1 MSKNM
6 SKKNLISIIL
16 LLSLALTQFPANA
29 AGPLVVKN
37 GKAVTYGTRALTY
50 RYDQGTLGKLSNIEI
65 TNIIESLFAS
75 WISLTS
81 SDVKFQKDSPG
92 SLDFDVTDK
101 NFDSILNSQDLLGYS
116 PIIFDTDGK
125 LLDAFLGSG
134 AGKSVLGLAGPITV
148 SSGQFANQIAESQ
161 GVFNGK
167 FINGIDSSSD
177 PESSEDSL
185 KGTILHE
192 FGHAFG
198 LDHSQ
203 INVESIKSGS
213 TQEIRD
219 SVPLMFPIAVNDL
232 FTIQRDDQSAAA
244 SLYPNSTTQSNF
256 GTIEG
261 KLLRSDG
268 KTVVLG
274 GNIIARSVDDPILE
288 AVSCVSDYLANGTGT
303 YLLSAIPPGSY
314 TIEIEPVDQSFTGG
328 SGVGPYS
335 ASKTDKSFVS
345 PVPKGYYTGP
355 NQPIT
360 TDRNS
365 ALIISVSAGQTISG
379 ANIIASTSVTTSS
392 SSSSS
397 SGTISQLT
405 EIEPN
410 DSISESQIISLP
422 TIVSGSASLSD
433 SGELELTSDTGA
445 MITISD
451 LYKVVLNDSTSFNAA
466 LTIDSSSQQDDLDL
480 VLFNSDG
487 SQILDTSSQNG
498 NTDELISTTLGA
510 GTYLVGVG
518 AFAGSSTYKLEV
530 DSNSSGTSN
539 PTVTLSGSDT
549 IFLNPTGMNFINLI
563 ATASNFDSKS
573 SCSILTSDSTLLKSK
588 PSRFML
594 SPIMTQKTIKVKV
607 PSFQAVNLI
616 SNGSSDVITV
626 SISCDNQT
634 SDEKDILL
642 SPSSFR
648 TLNRKWRIKP

>member
-1 MSKNM
+1 M
-6 SKKNLISIIL
+6 SKKSLISTLL
-16 LLSLALTQFPANA
+16 LLSFTSNQLIAHA

-37 GKAVTYGTRALTY
+37 GKAITYGTRALTY
-50 RYDQGTLGKLSNIEI
+50 RYDQGTLGKLSNTEI

-75 WISLTS
+75 WVNLTS

-101 NFDSILNSQDLLGYS
+101 NFDSILNSQELLGYS

-213 TQEIRD
+213 TQEVRD

-244 SLYPNSTTQSNF
+244 SLYPNSSTASNF
-256 GTIEG
+256 GKIEG

-274 GNIIARSVDDPILE
+274 GNVIAKSVNNPILE
-288 AVSCVSDYLANGTGT
+288 AVSCVSDYLANSTGT
-303 YLLSAIPPGSY
+303 YSLEALPPGDY
-314 TIEIEPVDQSFTGG
+314 TIEIEPIDLSFTGG

-345 PVPKGYYTGP
+345 PVPNGYYTGP
-355 NQPIT
+355 NLPIT
-360 TDRNS
+360 TDKS
-365 ALIISVSAGQTISG
+365 KALIVSVSAGQTISG
-379 ANIIASTSVTTSS
+379 ANIIASTTASTSS

-397 SGTISQLT
+397 SSGIISQLT

-410 DSISESQIISLP
+410 DSIAEAQNISIP
-422 TIVSGSASLSD
+422 AAISGNASSSD
-433 SGELELTSDTGA
+433 GGELELTSDTGA
-445 MITISD
+445 MIVISD
-451 LYKVVLNDSTSFNAA
+451 LYQVVLNGTTSFNAN
-466 LTIDSSSQQDDLDL
+466 LSIDSSSQQDDLDL
-480 VLFNSDG
+480 VLFNSNG

-498 NTDELISTTLGA
+498 NTDELISTTLDT
-510 GTYLVGVG
+510 GTYLIGVG
-518 AFAGSSTYKLEV
+518 AFAGSSTYKL
-530 DSNSSGTSN
+530 DINSSSGSTSN

-549 IFLNPTGMNFINLI
+549 IFLNPSGMNFIQL
-563 ATASNFDSKS
+563 TANGSNFTGMTP
-573 SCSILTSDSTLLKSK
+573 CSILTSNSTLLMSK

-594 SPIMTQKTIKVKV
+594 GPIMTQKVITVKV
-607 PSFQAVNLI
+607 PLIQAVNLI
-616 SNGSSDVITV
+616 SNGSSEVVTV
-626 SISCDNQT
+626 SISCGNQT

-642 SPSSFR
+642 SPNSFR